1 MLQGLALFKVYLG
14 TTNSPSV
21 LQSNQ
26 IASVLSNVSVSSA
39 TTYYWKVVT
48 KDLKGNTS
56 DSGVY
61 SFTVN

>member
-1 MLQGLALFKVYLG
+1 LG

-21 LQSNQ
+21 LQSNLTT
-26 IASVLSNVSVSSA
+26 SVLNNVTVNSA
-39 TTYYWKVVT
+39 VTYYWKVVT